1 MNTKL
6 FHYKKQDLLRLRVE
20 HAFQDLIKFKKEEDK
35 DAFNIQMLKILP
47 EAKKY
52 INGRLNTA
60 IRKGH
65 FSKNKY
71 KADDIIDQ
79 LFIEVYDHI
88 DEVKKEKDFYLWL
101 FKKTNE
107 LLEDII
113 VEEEFHDFFFKNIDT
128 YSKPE
133 WDGMAENYST
143 DGDGDLIMIEELDDS
158 SYNHNDYTLNHV
170 FIEDDETKLTKQL
183 DKTLNDDDINK
194 HINMVLHNLPFPMRT
209 VFELS
214 TQQHLNLE
222 EIAQLRNT
230 TYEKVKKLLDDTRK
244 ALQVSLINRY
254 EIKTKKNQI

>member
-1 MNTKL
+1 MDTS
-6 FHYKKQDLLRLRVE
+6 FSHYKKQDVLRLRIE
-20 HAFQDLIKFKKEEDK
+20 HAFQDLVTFKKEQNK
-35 DAFNIQMLKILP
+35 DAFNRQLLKILP
-47 EAKKY
+47 EVKKY

-71 KADDIIDQ
+71 KADDFIDQ

-88 DEVKKEKDFYLWL
+88 DEIKKEKDFYLWL

-113 VEEEFHDFFFKNIDT
+113 VEEEFDNFFYKNIDT

-133 WDGMAENYST
+133 WDEMAENFST
-143 DGDGDLIMIEELDDS
+143 DGDGDLVMLEELDDS

-170 FIEDDETKLTKQL
+170 FIKDDETELAKQL
-183 DKTLNDDDINK
+183 DKSLHDDDVNK
-194 HINMVLHNLPFPMRT
+194 HIHMVLHNLPLPMRT
-209 VFELS
+209 VFELA

-222 EIAQLRNT
+222 EIAQLKNIT
-230 TYEKVKKLLDDTRK
+230 HKDVEKLFNDAKK
-244 ALQVSLINRY
+244 ALQISLFNRY
-254 EIKTKKNQI
+254 EIK